1 MSRPRLEAQYFETV
15 RPALKE
21 KMKLKSVMA
30 VPRINKIVINMGV
43 GEAVSDAKALDRAVE
58 ELRTIT
64 GQQPK
69 VTRATRSEANFKLRQ
84 GQAIG
89 AKVTLRGRRMFEFL
103 DRFIAIALPRVR
115 DFRGLP
121 TSGFDG
127 KGNYSVGI
135 KEQIIFPEIN
145 FDTVDKVRG
154 MDVSFVT
161 TAASDEDAKELLA
174 LMGMPFRK
182 KS

>member
-1 MSRPRLEAQYFETV
+1 MTRPRLEEQYFDKV

-30 VPRINKIVINMGV
+30 VPRINKIVLNMGV
-43 GEAVSDAKALDRAVE
+43 GEAVGDAKALDRAVE

-69 VTRATRSEANFKLRQ
+69 ITRATKSEANFKLRQ

-89 AKVTLRGRRMFEFL
+89 AKVTLRGTRMFEFL
-103 DRFIAIALPRVR
+103 DRFIAVALPRVR

-145 FDTVDKVRG
+145 FDNVDKVRG
-154 MDVSFVT
+154 MDIAFVT
-161 TAASDEDAKELLA
+161 TASSDDDAKELLT

-182 KS
+182 KN

>member
-1 MSRPRLEAQYFETV
+1 MTRPRLEEQYFEKV

-30 VPRINKIVINMGV
+30 VPRINKIVLNMGV
-43 GEAVSDAKALDRAVE
+43 GEAVGDAKALDRAVE

-69 VTRATRSEANFKLRQ
+69 ITRAKKSEANFKLRE

-89 AKVTLRGRRMFEFL
+89 AKVTLRGPRMFEFL
-103 DRFIAIALPRVR
+103 DRFIAVALPRVR

-121 TSGFDG
+121 TNGFDG

-145 FDTVDKVRG
+145 FDNVDKIRG
-154 MDVSFVT
+154 MDIAFVT
-161 TAASDEDAKELLA
+161 TAASDDDAKELLT

-182 KS
+182 KN

>member
-1 MSRPRLEAQYFETV
+1 MTKPRLEIHYLEKV
-15 RPALKE
+15 RPELKE
-21 KMKLKSVMA
+21 KLKLKSVMA
-30 VPRINKIVINMGV
+30 VPKINKIVLNMGV

-58 ELRTIT
+58 ELRIIT

-69 VTRATRSEANFKLRQ
+69 ITRATKSEANFKLRQ

-89 AKVTLRGRRMFEFL
+89 AKVTLRGERMFEFL
-103 DRFIAIALPRVR
+103 DRFISIALPRVR

-121 TSGFDG
+121 TNGFDG
-127 KGNYSVGI
+127 RGNYSVGV
-135 KEQIIFPEIN
+135 KEQIIFAEIN

-154 MDVSFVT
+154 MDISFVT
-161 TAASDEDAKELLA
+161 TAETDEDAKELLA